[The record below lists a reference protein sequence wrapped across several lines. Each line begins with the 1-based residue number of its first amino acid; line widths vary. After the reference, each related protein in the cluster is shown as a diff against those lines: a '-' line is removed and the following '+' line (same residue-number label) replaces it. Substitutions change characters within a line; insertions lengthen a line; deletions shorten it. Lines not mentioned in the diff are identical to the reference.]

1 MHVTNSGFL
10 ASITG
15 KLDLGSA
22 SDAQTIFA
30 KIQLAQAEK
39 CKQLIESIM
48 HDVEEIQSEEKAC
61 DTMIEKARELQ
72 SQAQTSGADTEIPAD
87 MVQYFKDHGLSCAAD
102 GSSNTCDAAQWD
114 TNLKSLTIYQN
125 QLADKAQPLIN
136 ALQNYTGQYSAH
148 LQDTGGQPTGQ

>member
-61 DTMIEKARELQ
+61 DTMIETARELQ
-72 SQAQTSGADTEIPAD
+72 SQAQTSGADTEVPLTAAATLATP
-87 MVQYFKDHGLSCAAD
+87 LS
-102 GSSNTCDAAQWD
+102 GTP
-114 TNLKSLTIYQN
+114 I
-125 QLADKAQPLIN
+125 
-136 ALQNYTGQYSAH
+136 
-148 LQDTGGQPTGQ
+148 